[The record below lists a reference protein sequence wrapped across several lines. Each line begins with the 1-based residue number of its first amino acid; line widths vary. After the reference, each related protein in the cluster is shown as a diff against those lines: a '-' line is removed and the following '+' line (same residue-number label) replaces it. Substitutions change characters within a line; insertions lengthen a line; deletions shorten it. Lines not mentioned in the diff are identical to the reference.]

1 MGDVLF
7 VFAHQDDEV
16 AAAPRIR
23 LVVSEGRRAVVAFLT
38 DGGGGGVRPEVRD
51 AESREALATLGVHDV
66 HFLGSRNAIPDGRLP
81 ENLDRALALLEEI
94 AGDPDEVVTLA
105 WEGGHQDHD
114 AAHLVA
120 LAFATQRGLVCR
132 EVPLYHGRG
141 LPGPLFRVASTT
153 GEGWVERRI
162 PARELVRDALLCRT
176 YVSQRRTWAAILP
189 LLLLGAMVRPREVTR
204 VASVARV
211 RTKPHHGKLFYERRF
226 KYPWPRFQEAA
237 RAFIESRLSRL
248 PAEPAARG

>member
-23 LVVSEGRRAVVAFLT
+23 LVVSQGRRVVVAFLT

-51 AESREALATLGVHDV
+51 AESREALATLGVTDL
-66 HFLGSRNAIPDGRLP
+66 HFLGSGEGIPDGHLP
-81 ENLDRALALLEEI
+81 ERLDRALELLEGVAVE
-94 AGDPDEVVTLA
+94 PEEVFTLA

-120 LAFATQRGLVCR
+120 LAYARKRGIVCH
-132 EVPLYHGRG
+132 EVPLYHGQG

-162 PARELVRDALLCRT
+162 PAREMVRDAWLCRT

-204 VASVARV
+204 VATIERV
-211 RTKPHHGKLFYERRF
+211 RQKPHDGKLFYERRF
-226 KYPWPRFQEAA
+226 KYPWERFQEVT
-237 RAFIESRLSRL
+237 REFIETRLGS
-248 PAEPAARG
+248 

>member
-7 VFAHQDDEV
+7 VFAHQDDEI

-23 LVVSEGRRAVVAFLT
+23 LVMSEGRRVVVAFLT
-38 DGGGGGVRPEVRD
+38 DGGAGGVRPEVRD
-51 AESREALATLGVHDV
+51 EESRAALAILGVTNI
-66 HFLGSRNAIPDGRLP
+66 HFLGSRERIPDGRLP
-81 ENLDRALALLEEI
+81 EHLDRALELLETV
-94 AGDPDEVVTLA
+94 AGDDVEEVFTLA

-120 LAFATQRGLVCR
+120 LAFAQDRGLLCR

-153 GEGWVERRI
+153 GEGWVERKI
-162 PARELVRDALLCRT
+162 PAWELVRDALLCRT

-204 VASVARV
+204 VSTVERI
-211 RTKPHHGKLFYERRF
+211 KHPPHAGKLFYERRF
-226 KYPWPRFQEAA
+226 KYPWARFQEV
-237 RAFIESRLSRL
+237 SRDFVVKWLLSS
-248 PAEPAARG
+248 